1 MPRMTQFKLFQTVWF
16 KFSFFR
22 LQSSRHSSDVGVNI
36 DTLVASEKEIWNR
49 EKLSLQKSLKQA
61 DAELSKLRA
70 ELRSEAFLREL
81 GSDSENAVLR
91 VGRLCCPHTN
101 YSCFFHFDLG
111 LFFTVFTLLTLSK
124 QILIQVLNFH
134 AQKPDFQFFSPRI

>member
-1 MPRMTQFKLFQTVWF
+1 MARMTWPKLLQIMSF
-16 KFSFFR
+16 KFSFLC
-22 LQSSRHSSDVGVNI
+22 LQSSRHSADVGVNI

-81 GSDSENAVLR
+81 GSDTENAVLR
-91 VGRLCCPHTN
+91 VRRYFFPHTN
-101 YSCFFHFDLG
+101 YSCFKIFDLG
-111 LFFTVFTLLTLSK
+111 LFFIVFTLLYS
-124 QILIQVLNFH
+124 
-134 AQKPDFQFFSPRI
+134 

>member
-1 MPRMTQFKLFQTVWF
+1 MAQLKLFQTVWF
-16 KFSFFR
+16 KFSFFC

-91 VGRLCCPHTN
+91 VGRLCCLHTS

-111 LFFTVFTLLTLSK
+111 FFFIVFTLL
-124 QILIQVLNFH
+124 I
-134 AQKPDFQFFSPRI
+134 

>member
-1 MPRMTQFKLFQTVWF
+1 MVCF
-16 KFSFFR
+16 KFSFFP
-22 LQSSRHSSDVGVNI
+22 LQYSRYSSDIGVNI

-49 EKLSLQKSLKQA
+49 EKLSLQKSLTQA

-91 VGRLCCPHTN
+91 VGGLCLHTN

-111 LFFTVFTLLTLSK
+111 LFFVVFTLLILGK
-124 QILIQVLNFH
+124 QIVIKF
-134 AQKPDFQFFSPRI
+134 